1 MASVLVYC
9 LPRLY
14 RGANLWLW
22 IYPEPTSNETGK
34 RLAKFLCRLLP
45 SPRPSPTGERDPH
58 KIMPA
63 RRTPSPLRERVG
75 VRGNIWL

>member
-1 MASVLVYC
+1 NPGLFLFMASVLVYC

-34 RLAKFLCRLLP
+34 RLAKFLCGMMT
-45 SPRPSPTGERDPH
+45 SPAGRGRKAGIKKPGYCPVFRPT
-58 KIMPA
+58 
-63 RRTPSPLRERVG
+63 
-75 VRGNIWL
+75 

>member
-1 MASVLVYC
+1 MALVLVYC

-34 RLAKFLCRLLP
+34 RLAKFLCGMMP
-45 SPRPSPTGERDPH
+45 SLT
-58 KIMPA
+58 PA
-63 RRTPSPLRERVG
+63 LSHREREKDRHKKTG
-75 VRGNIWL
+75 LMPGF